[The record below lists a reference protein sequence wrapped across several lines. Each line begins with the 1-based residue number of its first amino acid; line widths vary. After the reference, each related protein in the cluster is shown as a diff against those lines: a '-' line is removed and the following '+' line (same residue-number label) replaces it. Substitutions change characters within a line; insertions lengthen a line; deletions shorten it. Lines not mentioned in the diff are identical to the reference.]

1 MLFINY
7 FNFSIKI
14 FSRII
19 NDFFLCK
26 MNSLI
31 KKKNNRMKSFY
42 KYMKVFNNFFIKLKG
57 KIDNKR
63 FILRQY

>member
-1 MLFINY
+1 MIPSLMLFINY

-14 FSRII
+14 FSRLI
-19 NDFFLCK
+19 NEFFFCK

-31 KKKNNRMKSFY
+31 KKKNNR
-42 KYMKVFNNFFIKLKG
+42 MKVFNNFFIKLKG